1 MIDRYCRPAMK
12 KVWSEQNK
20 SDKWL
25 AVELA
30 VCEAWH
36 QHGAIPESAM
46 SAIWGASYNIQRI
59 DEAFAKTKHDV
70 TAFAMVYED
79 NTGGVNAGNEV
90 EFFNPPIPGKTTLE
104 SNGLKFAITQ
114 GNDVKTNPVT
124 LGRFSKIF
132 ALYLEILTGLGRIKN
147 GFALTG
153 SRDIKGSNNG
163 RKENKFFHNVQVL
176 GAHRSNM
183 PRTGKAQK

>member
-1 MIDRYCRPAMK
+1 MAAILPQIGAMLVAVEEHHCTLWCLLAQGGALAGDFLKNGKFLPIQVRGEFPILKSGSVFNAVLFLENHHSILGRYCER
-12 KVWSEQNK
+12 VLFILS
-20 SDKWL
+20 S
-25 AVELA
+25 
-30 VCEAWH
+30 
-36 QHGAIPESAM
+36 
-46 SAIWGASYNIQRI
+46 
-59 DEAFAKTKHDV
+59 
-70 TAFAMVYED
+70 
-79 NTGGVNAGNEV
+79 
-90 EFFNPPIPGKTTLE
+90 PPIPGKTTLE

-147 GFALTG
+147 VFALTG
-153 SRDIKGSNNG
+153 GRDINGSNNG
-163 RKENKFFHNVQVL
+163 RKENKFFHNVQVI